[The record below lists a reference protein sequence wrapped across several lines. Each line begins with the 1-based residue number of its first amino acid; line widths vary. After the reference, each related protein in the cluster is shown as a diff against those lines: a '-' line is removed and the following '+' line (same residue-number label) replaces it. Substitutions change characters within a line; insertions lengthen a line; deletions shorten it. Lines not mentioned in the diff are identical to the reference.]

1 MRLWRR
7 IGAWLRALARRG
19 RMEGEME
26 EELRFHLEARV
37 EDLVRGG
44 MEREEASR
52 RAQMEFG
59 GVERAKE
66 ECRDARGVN
75 FLEGVAQDLRHA
87 FRTLGKAPGF
97 TAVAVLTRALGIAI
111 NATMFSLVSAYLIRR
126 PPTYEPER
134 VAVVSSVSPAPVFQ
148 PDAYPVSAPNYL
160 AWRDSNRVFSAM
172 TAADEYRTVSL
183 TVQGQP
189 GTPSR
194 PEALRSAAV
203 SVNYFSLLGVSPEFG
218 RTFSDGEDQSGRDHV
233 AILSHELWA
242 RQFASDPAIVG
253 HTVRLNRENYTVIGI
268 MPSNFRLLG
277 YARDLW
283 TPLTLSAEHQTP
295 AARKDRSLQLF
306 GRLKPGVTVEDARA
320 ELKALGRRA
329 EESFPESEK
338 GWGVVVRTLPD
349 FLIYNFGIRS
359 GLAIVMT
366 AVGFVLL
373 IACGNVAGLLL
384 TRAAGRQKELAVR
397 ISLGASRL
405 RIARQLLTE
414 GLVIALLG
422 GGTGLLFAIWGVD
435 LVRAGMTFNEE
446 VRAVPV
452 VLDRTVLLFALGVSV
467 VSAVLCGLAP
477 ALKASRTDVNANLK
491 DQSRTASA
499 SQAHSRGR
507 TILVTAEIALAL
519 FLLIG
524 TGLLIRG
531 IYMLEHQALG
541 FRSVDLLTA
550 SVTLDSAKYKDAPRQ
565 LQFVR
570 DVIPHIESIAG
581 VEDVVATS
589 DLPASG
595 PDSVSFSIKGDA
607 EQPSSQPL
615 STLDSV
621 VSVDY
626 FRTAGIPVLKGRAF
640 TEMDDATAP
649 KVLVVSQEFVH
660 RHLHDQEPLGKQI
673 RLQVSGGTGE
683 WSEIVGV
690 AGDVRT
696 YSEASRYDPE
706 VYEPLLQRPLS
717 SFLLMIRTTRDPSS
731 VAPDLRDAVSQ
742 VDEELPLDRVM
753 SMPAVIERQKRGDK
767 LFVVLLGVFA
777 AMALILAAIGI
788 YALIAYS
795 VGQRT
800 REIGIRMA
808 LGAGRGHVLRIILW
822 EGLKMTGIGAAIGL
836 VPALP
841 LPKIFESV
849 FFDLHLREPRL
860 YFFVPAVIFAVA
872 MLATYVP
879 AWRATRVDPMVA
891 LRYE

>member
-1 MRLWRR
+1 MD
-7 IGAWLRALARRG
+7 A
-19 RMEGEME
+19 
-26 EELRFHLEARV
+26 ELRFHLEVRV
-37 EDLVRGG
+37 EDLMRSG
-44 MEREEASR
+44 MKREEAVR
-52 RAQMEFG
+52 RAHMEFG

-97 TAVAVLTRALGIAI
+97 TAVAVLTLALGIAI

-126 PPTYEPER
+126 PSTYEPER
-134 VAVVSSVSPAPVFQ
+134 VAVVSSVNPAPVFQ

-160 AWRDSNRVFSAM
+160 AWRDANHVFSAM

-189 GTPSR
+189 GTASR

-203 SVNYFSLLGVSPEFG
+203 SANYFNLLGVSPEFG

-233 AILSHELWA
+233 VILSHELWA

-253 HTVRLNRENYTVIGI
+253 HAVRLNRENYTVIGI

-283 TPLTLSAEHQTP
+283 TPLTLSAEDQTP

-306 GRLKPGVTVEDARA
+306 GRLKPGVTVEEARA

-338 GWGVVVRTLPD
+338 GWGVSVRTLPD

-366 AVGFVLL
+366 AGGFVLL

-422 GGTGLLFAIWGVD
+422 GGTGLLFAIWGVN

-452 VLDRTVLLFALGVSV
+452 GLDRTVLLFALGVSV

-491 DQSRTASA
+491 DQSRMASA
-499 SQAHSRGR
+499 SQAYSRGR
-507 TILVTAEIALAL
+507 TILVTGEIALAL

-541 FRSVDLLTA
+541 FRSADLLTA

-565 LQFVR
+565 IQL
-570 DVIPHIESIAG
+570 
-581 VEDVVATS
+581 
-589 DLPASG
+589 
-595 PDSVSFSIKGDA
+595 
-607 EQPSSQPL
+607 
-615 STLDSV
+615 
-621 VSVDY
+621 
-626 FRTAGIPVLKGRAF
+626 
-640 TEMDDATAP
+640 
-649 KVLVVSQEFVH
+649 
-660 RHLHDQEPLGKQI
+660 
-673 RLQVSGGTGE
+673 
-683 WSEIVGV
+683 
-690 AGDVRT
+690 
-696 YSEASRYDPE
+696 
-706 VYEPLLQRPLS
+706 
-717 SFLLMIRTTRDPSS
+717 
-731 VAPDLRDAVSQ
+731 
-742 VDEELPLDRVM
+742 EL
-753 SMPAVIERQKRGDK
+753 
-767 LFVVLLGVFA
+767 
-777 AMALILAAIGI
+777 
-788 YALIAYS
+788 Y
-795 VGQRT
+795 
-800 REIGIRMA
+800 
-808 LGAGRGHVLRIILW
+808 
-822 EGLKMTGIGAAIGL
+822 
-836 VPALP
+836 
-841 LPKIFESV
+841 
-849 FFDLHLREPRL
+849 
-860 YFFVPAVIFAVA
+860 
-872 MLATYVP
+872 
-879 AWRATRVDPMVA
+879 
-891 LRYE
+891 

>member
-1 MRLWRR
+1 
-7 IGAWLRALARRG
+7 
-19 RMEGEME
+19 
-26 EELRFHLEARV
+26 
-37 EDLVRGG
+37 
-44 MEREEASR
+44 
-52 RAQMEFG
+52 
-59 GVERAKE
+59 
-66 ECRDARGVN
+66 
-75 FLEGVAQDLRHA
+75 
-87 FRTLGKAPGF
+87 
-97 TAVAVLTRALGIAI
+97 
-111 NATMFSLVSAYLIRR
+111 
-126 PPTYEPER
+126 
-134 VAVVSSVSPAPVFQ
+134 
-148 PDAYPVSAPNYL
+148 
-160 AWRDSNRVFSAM
+160 
-172 TAADEYRTVSL
+172 
-183 TVQGQP
+183 
-189 GTPSR
+189 
-194 PEALRSAAV
+194 
-203 SVNYFSLLGVSPEFG
+203 
-218 RTFSDGEDQSGRDHV
+218 
-233 AILSHELWA
+233 
-242 RQFASDPAIVG
+242 
-253 HTVRLNRENYTVIGI
+253 
-268 MPSNFRLLG
+268 
-277 YARDLW
+277 
-283 TPLTLSAEHQTP
+283 
-295 AARKDRSLQLF
+295 LQLF
-306 GRLKPGVTVEDARA
+306 GRLKPGVTVEEARA

-338 GWGVVVRTLPD
+338 GWGVSVRTLPD
-349 FLIYNFGIRS
+349 FLIYDFGIRS
-359 GLAIVMT
+359 ALAIVMT

-405 RIARQLLTE
+405 RIVRQLLTE

-422 GGTGLLFAIWGVD
+422 GGTGLLFAIWGVN

-452 VLDRTVLLFALGVSV
+452 GLDRTVLLFALGVSV
-467 VSAVLCGLAP
+467 LSAVLCGLAP
-477 ALKASRTDVNANLK
+477 ALKASRTDVNVNLK
-491 DQSRTASA
+491 DESRTASA
-499 SQAHSRGR
+499 SQAHSRLR

-541 FRSVDLLTA
+541 FRSADLLTA
-550 SVTLDSAKYKDAPRQ
+550 NVTLDRAKYKDAPRQ
-565 LQFVR
+565 IQFVR
-570 DVIPHIESIAG
+570 EVMPHIESIAG
-581 VEDVVATS
+581 VEDVAATS
-589 DLPASG
+589 NLPARG
-595 PDSVSFSIKGDA
+595 PDSVNLSIKGDV

-649 KVLVVSQEFVH
+649 KVVVVSQEFVH

-706 VYEPLLQRPLS
+706 VYEPLLQRPLP
-717 SFLLMIRTTRDPSS
+717 SFFLMIRTTRDPSS
-731 VAPDLRDAVSQ
+731 VAPDLRDAVSR
-742 VDEELPLDRVM
+742 VDEELPLDQVM
-753 SMPAVIERQKRGDK
+753 SMPAVIDRQKRGDK
-767 LFVVLLGVFA
+767 LFVVVLGFFA
-777 AMALILAAIGI
+777 VMALILAAIGI

-836 VPALP
+836 VPTLP

>member
-1 MRLWRR
+1 
-7 IGAWLRALARRG
+7 
-19 RMEGEME
+19 
-26 EELRFHLEARV
+26 
-37 EDLVRGG
+37 
-44 MEREEASR
+44 
-52 RAQMEFG
+52 
-59 GVERAKE
+59 
-66 ECRDARGVN
+66 
-75 FLEGVAQDLRHA
+75 
-87 FRTLGKAPGF
+87 
-97 TAVAVLTRALGIAI
+97 
-111 NATMFSLVSAYLIRR
+111 
-126 PPTYEPER
+126 
-134 VAVVSSVSPAPVFQ
+134 
-148 PDAYPVSAPNYL
+148 
-160 AWRDSNRVFSAM
+160 
-172 TAADEYRTVSL
+172 
-183 TVQGQP
+183 
-189 GTPSR
+189 
-194 PEALRSAAV
+194 
-203 SVNYFSLLGVSPEFG
+203 
-218 RTFSDGEDQSGRDHV
+218 
-233 AILSHELWA
+233 
-242 RQFASDPAIVG
+242 
-253 HTVRLNRENYTVIGI
+253 
-268 MPSNFRLLG
+268 
-277 YARDLW
+277 
-283 TPLTLSAEHQTP
+283 
-295 AARKDRSLQLF
+295 LQLF
-306 GRLKPGVTVEDARA
+306 GRLKPGVTVEEARA

-338 GWGVVVRTLPD
+338 GWGVSVRTLPD
-349 FLIYNFGIRS
+349 FLIYDFGIRS
-359 GLAIVMT
+359 ALAIVMT

-405 RIARQLLTE
+405 RIVRQLLTE

-422 GGTGLLFAIWGVD
+422 GGTGLLFAIWGVN

-452 VLDRTVLLFALGVSV
+452 GLDRTVLLFALGVSV
-467 VSAVLCGLAP
+467 LSAVLCGLAP
-477 ALKASRTDVNANLK
+477 ALKASRTDVNVNLK
-491 DQSRTASA
+491 DESRTASA
-499 SQAHSRGR
+499 SQAHSRLR

-541 FRSVDLLTA
+541 FRSADLLTA
-550 SVTLDSAKYKDAPRQ
+550 NVTLDRAKYKDAPRQ
-565 LQFVR
+565 IQFVR
-570 DVIPHIESIAG
+570 EVMPHIESIAG
-581 VEDVVATS
+581 VEDVAATS

-595 PDSVSFSIKGDA
+595 PDSVNLSIKGDV

-649 KVLVVSQEFVH
+649 KVVVVSQEFVH

-706 VYEPLLQRPLS
+706 VYEPLLQRPLP
-717 SFLLMIRTTRDPSS
+717 SFFLMIRTTRDPSS
-731 VAPDLRDAVSQ
+731 VAPDLRDAVSR
-742 VDEELPLDRVM
+742 VDEELPLDQVM
-753 SMPAVIERQKRGDK
+753 SMPAVIDRQKRGDK
-767 LFVVLLGVFA
+767 LFVVVLGFFA
-777 AMALILAAIGI
+777 VMALILAAIGI

-836 VPALP
+836 VPTLP